1 MSSKAT
7 SDLLDEIRSLPPRDR
22 LRIVE
27 FIVHGLAAD
36 AELVAAQRPE
46 NVVGLFS
53 DEPELLDQVAEEALG
68 ARERDPLRRSG
79 AYCLAPTRPV
89 GGHPSF

>member
-7 SDLLDEIRSLPPRDR
+7 SDLLDEIRSLPPKDR

-27 FIVHGLAAD
+27 SIVHGLAAD
-36 AELVAAQRPE
+36 ADLVSAQQPE

-53 DEPELLDQVAEEALG
+53 DEPELLDQVAEEALV

-79 AYCLAPTRPV
+79 A
-89 GGHPSF
+89 